1 MLLEPAPR
9 SPRIRTSPIA
19 RLGTSTKPTI
29 VPSGDDDAEQ
39 LASGSAESQVSPT
52 VVDPGTTVTETPA
65 GDPIS
70 VQACGDTPAAVHP
83 TERTA
88 PTAAV
93 ASTPVRR
100 HRDTPPW

>member
-1 MLLEPAPR
+1 M
-9 SPRIRTSPIA
+9 
-19 RLGTSTKPTI
+19 
-29 VPSGDDDAEQ
+29 
-39 LASGSAESQVSPT
+39 
-52 VVDPGTTVTETPA
+52 VDPGTTVTETPA

-93 ASTPVRR
+93 TSTPVRR

>member
-1 MLLEPAPR
+1 
-9 SPRIRTSPIA
+9 
-19 RLGTSTKPTI
+19 

-83 TERTA
+83 DREDGADR
-88 PTAAV
+88 
-93 ASTPVRR
+93 RR
-100 HRDTPPW
+100 HQHARTPPQRHPAMVTRIGPPVSVVGVSSHHSG